1 MSMCAF
7 NPTGGLYGL
16 DKKGFSPRLCPG
28 RLPGEQA
35 DCHIHFEDNWARG
48 KFYAGAGGGAQ
59 RPFSCCLSPVK
70 TIAWQDRLGTNLKKK
85 LKQKDR
91 FSRNRSW
98 WSCVLGSECDKQYGP
113 AAGCGA
119 TEGGAGSGGRSW
131 AALLAAGANLMIETR
146 ATAAVVK
153 SSIDEMT
160 AT

>member
-1 MSMCAF
+1 MCAF

-70 TIAWQDRLGTNLKKK
+70 TIAWQDRLTNFKKNSNK
-85 LKQKDR
+85 R
-91 FSRNRSW
+91 TVFSSGCQHGAA
-98 WSCVLGSECDKQYGP
+98 CVSSNMSDPGNLIAPGEFECNCALGYT
-113 AAGCGA
+113 GA
-119 TEGGAGSGGRSW
+119 
-131 AALLAAGANLMIETR
+131 
-146 ATAAVVK
+146 
-153 SSIDEMT
+153 
-160 AT
+160 